1 MWKKQ
6 VMMSGVCKTIQ
17 LYIKLYYQLGKDTLS
32 FKLFLSLH
40 KTIIVYYIY
49 WIYYSQCLN
58 DCLWG
63 WIVNVNAN
71 LIRLSVVPRIVFKK
85 AVMKR
90 SMSWKRSQSTD
101 LPTYTI
107 NRSPCTFKMMKTNS
121 HFTLLKPAVTIRK
134 NQCEFY

>member
-6 VMMSGVCKTIQ
+6 VMMSGVCKTIH
-17 LYIKLYYQLGKDTLS
+17 YYQLGKDTLS

-49 WIYYSQCLN
+49 WIYYSHCLN
-58 DCLWG
+58 DCLWE
-63 WIVNVNAN
+63 WIVNMNAN

-85 AVMKR
+85 AVMNR
-90 SMSWKRSQSTD
+90 SMPWKLSVHRSTNI
-101 LPTYTI
+101 YN
-107 NRSPCTFKMMKTNS
+107 NRLPCTFKMMKTNS